1 MRAKGLWALSLP
13 KQCAVCSLDG
23 LCMPT
28 CLSMFALSSQV
39 SAAVLCTYLCTFIA
53 QCWRDLVLAT
63 VKQPSLPATIPDAV
77 AAGSGRPAW
86 WSGSSSGRRH
96 ALQLSS
102 SGRPAL
108 LLGGSLAGQP
118 LQESH
123 RQELVGSESAAGAA
137 RGQLE
142 ARVGAITERLLH
154 MARHEAK
161 RERRRGGLAS
171 CT

>member
-63 VKQPSLPATIPDAV
+63 VKQPSLPANMLKALLVGKMPWLQAV
-77 AAGSGRPAW
+77 AGP
-86 WSGSSSGRRH
+86 
-96 ALQLSS
+96 
-102 SGRPAL
+102 
-108 LLGGSLAGQP
+108 LGG
-118 LQESH
+118 
-123 RQELVGSESAAGAA
+123 AGAA
-137 RGQLE
+137 VDAGTRC
-142 ARVGAITERLLH
+142 
-154 MARHEAK
+154 
-161 RERRRGGLAS
+161 S
-171 CT
+171 